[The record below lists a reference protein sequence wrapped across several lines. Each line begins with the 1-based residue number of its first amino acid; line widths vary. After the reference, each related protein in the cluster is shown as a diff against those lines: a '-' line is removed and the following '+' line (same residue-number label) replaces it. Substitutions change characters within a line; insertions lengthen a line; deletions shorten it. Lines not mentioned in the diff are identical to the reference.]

1 MSTEKKLAIIE
12 FTEQMTSKPAEL
24 YRLIYNFIMEN
35 PRDTL
40 DDFFENQPKAK
51 PRIHKGPDDATCIAC
66 EG

>member
-40 DDFFENQPKAK
+40 DDFFENLPKAK
-51 PRIHKGPDDATCIAC
+51 PRIKD
-66 EG
+66 